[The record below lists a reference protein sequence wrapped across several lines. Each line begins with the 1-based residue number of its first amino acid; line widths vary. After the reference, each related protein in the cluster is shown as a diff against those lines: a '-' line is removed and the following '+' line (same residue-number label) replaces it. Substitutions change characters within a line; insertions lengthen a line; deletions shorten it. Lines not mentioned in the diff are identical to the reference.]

1 MMSIITDIY
10 HLAKKDI
17 VLEFRKRETLFS
29 MGLFSFASVLI
40 FSTLFN
46 LIDIS
51 LEAKQVFSAACL
63 WFIITFTIMLGLTS
77 VFSRE
82 IKRNSIYSLISLPI
96 KPQAIFLAKL
106 VYLGVILAFIEIIT
120 LVVAVVFLR
129 MDFQVDFLLL
139 CSVLAIGTL
148 DLCVAG
154 CIVSF
159 LTVYAK
165 SKTLAIPILFFPLIL
180 PSIMIAT
187 QTTTNLVLFEDPVYV
202 ISNTLLLL
210 IHAIV
215 ILTIALLVTDELIG
229 E

>member
-1 MMSIITDIY
+1 MTIISATY

-17 VLEFRKRETLFS
+17 LLEFRKRETLFS

-40 FSTLFN
+40 FSSLFN

-51 LEAKQVFSAACL
+51 LKAKQAVSVASL
-63 WFIITFTIMLGLTS
+63 WFIITFSVMLGLTS

-82 IKRNSIYSLISLPI
+82 IRKNSIYSLLSLSI

-106 VYLGVILAFIEIIT
+106 IYLGVILAFIEIVTVI
-120 LVVAVVFLR
+120 LAIVFLR
-129 MDFQVDFLLL
+129 LDFQADFLLL
-139 CSVLAIGTL
+139 CVVLTIGTL

-159 LTVYAK
+159 LTIYAK

-180 PSIMIAT
+180 PSIILAT
-187 QTTTNLVLFEDPVYV
+187 QASTSLVLFEDPLNVV
-202 ISNTLLLL
+202 NNILLLF
-210 IHAIV
+210 IHAI
-215 ILTIALLVTDELIG
+215 ILLAIALLVTEELIG

>member
-1 MMSIITDIY
+1 MLSIITDIY
-10 HLAKKDI
+10 FLAKKDI
-17 VLEFRKRETLFS
+17 LLEFRKRETLFS

-51 LEAKQVFSAACL
+51 VEGKQAISAACL
-63 WFIITFTIMLGLTS
+63 WFIITFMVMLGLTS

-82 IKRNSIYSLISLPI
+82 LKKNSIYSLLSLPI

-106 VYLGVILAFIEIIT
+106 FYLVAILTFIEIIT
-120 LVVAVVFLR
+120 LILAVIFLR
-129 MDFQVDFLLL
+129 ITLQVNFLLL
-139 CSVLAIGTL
+139 CVVLTIGTL

-159 LTVYAK
+159 LTIYAK

-180 PSIMIAT
+180 PSVLIAT
-187 QTTTNLVLFEDPVYV
+187 QTTTNLFLFDDTMTV
-202 ISNTLLLL
+202 INNTLLL
-210 IHAIV
+210 IFHAVI
-215 ILTIALLVTDELIG
+215 ILTFILLVTDELIR

>member
-1 MMSIITDIY
+1 MSIITDIF

-17 VLEFRKRETLFS
+17 QLEFRKRETLFS

-46 LIDIS
+46 LMDIS
-51 LEAKQVFSAACL
+51 LEAKEALSAAGL
-63 WFIITFTIMLGLTS
+63 WFIITFTVMLGLTS

-82 IKRNSIYSLISLPI
+82 MKKNSIYSLLSLSI

-106 VYLGVILAFIEIIT
+106 IYLSVILAFIEIIT
-120 LVVAVVFLR
+120 LVLAIVFLR
-129 MDFQVDFLLL
+129 IDIRADFLLL
-139 CSVLAIGTL
+139 FIVLSIGTF

-159 LTVYAK
+159 FTVYAK
-165 SKTLAIPILFFPLIL
+165 SKTLATPILFFPLIL
-180 PSIMIAT
+180 PSILIAT
-187 QTTTNLVLFEDPVYV
+187 QVTTNLILFDDLVYV
-202 ISNTLLLL
+202 INNILLLF
-210 IHAIV
+210 IHATV
-215 ILTIALLVTDELIG
+215 ILTLTLLFTDDLIG

>member
-1 MMSIITDIY
+1 MSIIVDIFR
-10 HLAKKDI
+10 LAKKDI
-17 VLEFRKRETLFS
+17 QLEFRKKETLFS

-40 FSTLFN
+40 FSTLLT
-46 LIDIS
+46 LIDVS
-51 LEAKQVFSAACL
+51 LEAKQAISAACL
-63 WFIITFTIMLGLTS
+63 WFIITFMVMLGLTS

-82 IKRNSIYSLISLPI
+82 LKKSSIYSLLSLPI

-106 VYLGVILAFIEIIT
+106 VYLGAILVFVEIIT
-120 LVVAVVFLR
+120 LVLAVVFLR
-129 MDFQVDFLLL
+129 IEFQSDFLLL
-139 CSVLAIGTL
+139 IAVLAVGTL

-180 PSIMIAT
+180 PSILIAT
-187 QTTTNLVLFEDPVYV
+187 QATTSIILYQDNSYV
-202 ISNTLLLL
+202 INNTLLLF
-210 IHAIV
+210 IHAII

>member
-1 MMSIITDIY
+1 MSIITDIY
-10 HLAKKDI
+10 RLAKKDI
-17 VLEFRKRETLFS
+17 LLEFRKRETLFS

-46 LIDIS
+46 FIDVS
-51 LEAKQVFSAACL
+51 LETKQAISAACL
-63 WFIITFTIMLGLTS
+63 WFIITFMVMLGLTS

-82 IKRNSIYSLISLPI
+82 MKKNSIYSLLSLPI

-106 VYLGVILAFIEIIT
+106 IYLIVILTFIEIIT
-120 LVVAVVFLR
+120 LVLAIVFLR
-129 MDFQVDFLLL
+129 ITFQADFLLL
-139 CSVLAIGTL
+139 FVVLTIGTL

-159 LTVYAK
+159 LTIYAK

-180 PSIMIAT
+180 PSILIAT
-187 QTTTNLVLFEDPVYV
+187 QTTTSLVLFDDPLTV
-202 ISNTLLLL
+202 ISNTLLL
-210 IHAIV
+210 IFHAAI
-215 ILTIALLVTDELIG
+215 ILTFVLLVTDELIG

>member
-1 MMSIITDIY
+1 MSIITDIIR
-10 HLAKKDI
+10 LARKDI
-17 VLEFRKRETLFS
+17 LLEFRKRETLFS

-51 LEAKQVFSAACL
+51 VETKQAISAACL
-63 WFIITFTIMLGLTS
+63 WFIITFTVMLGLTS

-82 IKRNSIYSLISLPI
+82 LKKSSIYSLLSLPI

-106 VYLGVILAFIEIIT
+106 VYLGVILAFIEVIT
-120 LVVAVVFLR
+120 LVLAFVFLR
-129 MDFQVDFLLL
+129 LDFQADFLLL
-139 CSVLAIGTL
+139 CAVLTVGTL

-187 QTTTNLVLFEDPVYV
+187 QATTNLVLFEDPIYV
-202 ISNTLLLL
+202 INNTLLLF
-210 IHAIV
+210 IHAI
-215 ILTIALLVTDELIG
+215 ILLTIALLVTDELLG